1 MTPKKIIPL
10 LALMISI
17 NNLPASADII
27 VIPGDYPTIQ
37 QGIDAASS
45 VAIGGDDIENQIKQN
60 SENNSNADSNTLRS
74 IDEIVR
80 NLEIEITTPSSDV
93 RRVGSYLTIS
103 QQTVR
108 RFISELKAM
117 GPAYADYIYAKKSQV
132 GAATSSA
139 LTISLGL
146 MKDPRVHDEVR
157 EIVLEETDPSIR
169 GMAVVALST
178 YMDTLDVPAFIQALS
193 DTNIVVMELDVFTLD
208 GESSRRVGIVGIATV
223 PALNKL
229 GYEVQIDTVNNTYEV
244 VKKIMGNDED

>member
-1 MTPKKIIPL
+1 MIIRYTIL
-10 LALMISI
+10 FTAIICLSVSATII
-17 NNLPASADII
+17 N
-27 VIPGDYPTIQ
+27 VPGDYDTIQ
-37 QGIDAASS
+37 ENIDAATS
-45 VAIGGDDIENQIKQN
+45 VAIDGDDIENQIKQN

-169 GMAVVALST
+169 GIAVRALST

-208 GESSRRVGIVGIATV
+208 GESSRRVGIVGFESV
-223 PALNKL
+223 PALYKL
-229 GYEVQIDTVNNTYEV
+229 GYEVQIDTVNNTFEV
-244 VKKIMGNDED
+244 VKRIMHNAED